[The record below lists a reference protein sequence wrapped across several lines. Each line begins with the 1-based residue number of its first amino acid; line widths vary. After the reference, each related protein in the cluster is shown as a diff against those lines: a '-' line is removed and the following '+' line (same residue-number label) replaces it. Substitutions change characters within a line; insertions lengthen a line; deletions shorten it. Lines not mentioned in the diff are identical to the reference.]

1 MEHFAFPF
9 LKFIGHV
16 RGAASLPKKPMH
28 NSRVNRKSFRDV
40 RVNVSGSPWGSPLD
54 DIRRMFGKGVVEKRK
69 CLLHFFADDNA
80 NDRWNAGN
88 KSEIRLICDVRRWFS
103 VNKQT
108 I

>member
-9 LKFIGHV
+9 LKLNGNV

-40 RVNVSGSPWGSPLD
+40 RVNVSGSLWGSPLG
-54 DIRRMFGKGVVEKRK
+54 DIQGMFGKGVGGEKRK

-88 KSEIRLICDVRRWFS
+88 KSEIRPYI
-103 VNKQT
+103 
-108 I
+108 